1 MRCNKIGEATSHIYF
16 LLLSKLFDHPINDDE
31 EDGQDSQHWPS
42 TISSTVL
49 EEIKQLYNIALPMIL
64 TGLMVYAKLA
74 ISMLFLGKSG
84 KGELAGGSLAISVA
98 NISGYSVLA
107 GLASGME
114 GISSQAF
121 GAQQWPLMTHI
132 FQRTITI
139 LIFTS
144 IPISILWFNCE
155 PLLIFSGQN
164 PTISSTATT
173 YLTFS
178 IPTLFFQSIIN
189 PLRIH
194 LRTQSITFPLMLSA
208 AVALVI
214 HAPASYILA
223 WHFGLGIRGV
233 ALAGTLT
240 DMSCLITLILYLCV
254 SNISTNTRQWW
265 SIRCCFNGWSQ
276 IICQAVPSCVSVCLE
291 WWWYEIMII
300 LSGFLSNAAEAM
312 STMGIIIQAT
322 ALVYQFP
329 YALSQAVS
337 TRVGN
342 EIGANYPKQAK
353 QSSFIALYFSILT
366 GLITSTFLLTMQ
378 NVWGEIFTADRAVIS
393 LTASVLP
400 VVGLCELGN
409 CPQTTVCGVLKG
421 SARPMLGAIIN
432 FGAFYVV
439 GLPMALLMAF
449 VMHLGLLGLW
459 LGLLAAQMVCFLVM
473 VIVLIRTDW
482 VALVERSRELTSAG
496 VEEILA
502 NEFYE
507 DLVYAI
513 MLVN

>member
-1 MRCNKIGEATSHIYF
+1 
-16 LLLSKLFDHPINDDE
+16 
-31 EDGQDSQHWPS
+31 
-42 TISSTVL
+42 
-49 EEIKQLYNIALPMIL
+49 
-64 TGLMVYAKLA
+64 
-74 ISMLFLGKSG
+74 
-84 KGELAGGSLAISVA
+84 
-98 NISGYSVLA
+98 
-107 GLASGME
+107 
-114 GISSQAF
+114 
-121 GAQQWPLMTHI
+121 
-132 FQRTITI
+132 
-139 LIFTS
+139 
-144 IPISILWFNCE
+144 
-155 PLLIFSGQN
+155 
-164 PTISSTATT
+164 
-173 YLTFS
+173 
-178 IPTLFFQSIIN
+178 
-189 PLRIH
+189 
-194 LRTQSITFPLMLSA
+194 
-208 AVALVI
+208 
-214 HAPASYILA
+214 
-223 WHFGLGIRGV
+223 
-233 ALAGTLT
+233 
-240 DMSCLITLILYLCV
+240 
-254 SNISTNTRQWW
+254 
-265 SIRCCFNGWSQ
+265 
-276 IICQAVPSCVSVCLE
+276 
-291 WWWYEIMII
+291 MII
-300 LSGFLSNAAEAM
+300 LSGLLGNAAEAM

-366 GLITSTFLLTMQ
+366 GLIISTFLLTMH

-421 SARPMLGAIIN
+421 SARPMLGVIIN

-439 GLPMALLMAF
+439 GLPMAFLMAF

-459 LGLLAAQMVCFLVM
+459 LGLLAAQMVCFVVM